1 MLHEFLLR
9 ENNCL
14 SHDCLSQKTTPALAK
29 TNLYS
34 CKVGDNL
41 ERGGWPLSSCHDFAL
56 VFLCSAPHAT
66 KVTEFSVA
74 PQVPD
79 TGNVHG

>member
-1 MLHEFLLR
+1 MIVFPMIVFPR
-9 ENNCL
+9 KQRQRWPRPTFN
-14 SHDCLSQKTTPALAK
+14 
-29 TNLYS
+29 S